1 MKKVIEETESLAGGR
16 YSNAKDDVRVD
27 ATASTVSTGSIAA
40 LQLEVWYSST
50 WRLDVAMNH
59 EFSTRVR
66 VGRRLNRLATER
78 GGIQK
83 IEFRTHY
90 PLHLQLKSKFTKALH
105 TLNSLSVVIGGQGVE
120 TTKNTLDPI
129 HALL

>member
-1 MKKVIEETESLAGGR
+1 MILKNTHSQYHRDAVKKVIEETESLAGGR

-83 IEFRTHY
+83 IEFRTH
-90 PLHLQLKSKFTKALH
+90 
-105 TLNSLSVVIGGQGVE
+105 SLPSPSSSEV
-120 TTKNTLDPI
+120 
-129 HALL
+129 